1 MIYGMYLSASGVLT
15 SMSRQD
21 VYSNNL
27 SNLATTGFKPQIA
40 AIRERDVVRVEDD
53 LPFMESNALLEKLG
67 GGVLMQK
74 TRWDLTPG
82 ALEQTGQTFDF
93 GINGHGYFVI
103 DSGSGEGAERMRL
116 SRDGRFTLDPRGR
129 LVRVTDSLPVMNE
142 DGEPIVLDRTAPI
155 SVMANGS
162 IRQGENEVARI
173 RLMDVTDPG
182 ALTMEGFGL
191 FRAAAGTLTEATGQI
206 EQGQLERSA
215 VDPVRTLME
224 ITKSGSAVEQNARM
238 IQLHYETVGRA
249 ISTLGR
255 VA

>member
-27 SNLATTGFKPQIA
+27 ANLATSGFKPQIA
-40 AIRERDVVRVEDD
+40 AVRERDVVREEDN
-53 LPFMESNALLEKLG
+53 LPFLESNALLERLG
-67 GGVLMQK
+67 GGVLMQR

-82 ALEQTGQTFDF
+82 ALEQTGQTLDF
-93 GINGHGYFVI
+93 GLDGKGFFVV
-103 DSGSGEGAERMRL
+103 DSGQGAGEDRLRL
-116 SRDGRFTLDPRGR
+116 SRDGRLTLDPRGR
-129 LVRVTDSLPVMNE
+129 LVRVTDSLPVLNV
-142 DGEPIVLDRTAPI
+142 DDEPIVLDRTAPI
-155 SVMANGS
+155 SVMSNGS

-173 RLMDVTDPG
+173 RVVDVTDPG
-182 ALTMEGFGL
+182 ALTMEGAGL
-191 FRAAAGTLTEATGQI
+191 FRSAVGTLTSATGRVM
-206 EQGQLERSA
+206 QGQLERSA

-224 ITKSGSAVEQNARM
+224 ITKSGSSVEQNARM